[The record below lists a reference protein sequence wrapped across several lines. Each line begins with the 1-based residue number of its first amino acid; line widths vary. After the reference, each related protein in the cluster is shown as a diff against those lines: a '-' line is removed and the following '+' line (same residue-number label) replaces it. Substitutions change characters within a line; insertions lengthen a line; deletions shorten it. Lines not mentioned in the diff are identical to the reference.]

1 MLGVADSWSG
11 IWSGFSYFAQK
22 EEDEGNIP
30 SPASNDGAGECRH
43 DLQLIENE
51 KVSLSAHPSDGHM
64 QNISNLSRLSRAAD
78 VVPAAVQEG
87 QELTISVI
95 KVYCLTKAG
104 CFFNLRFVSLFS
116 KEHSSRIP
124 PWEEERKK
132 VTISFCLFSF
142 PMESVRLL
150 KCKLLPPHSLF
161 LLAQYLGLFWKTYV
175 ALLGK

>member
-1 MLGVADSWSG
+1 MQTQSAADWKWKGLSIST
-11 IWSGFSYFAQK
+11 
-22 EEDEGNIP
+22 
-30 SPASNDGAGECRH
+30 
-43 DLQLIENE
+43 
-51 KVSLSAHPSDGHM
+51 SLRWPYAE
-64 QNISNLSRLSRAAD
+64 NISNLSRLSRAAD

-104 CFFNLRFVSLFS
+104 CFFNLRFVFLFS

-132 VTISFCLFSF
+132 VTIFFCLFSF